1 MHCPASPP
9 ADNSWRKTKKTGQA
23 GKDDQRSSSIAEM
36 EEEVKS
42 LNIGVYT
49 LQRRQLGRP
58 ASKSRSPSHAPP
70 RLIPVSHPGNLSHR
84 PNLEQV
90 PHGAAARCQD
100 RGRHRWHASPS

>member
-1 MHCPASPP
+1 MHCPTSPLT
-9 ADNSWRKTKKTGQA
+9 DNSWRKTKKTGQA

-58 ASKSRSPSHAPP
+58 ASKSRSPSRSSSSPNTGVSPRKSLPP
-70 RLIPVSHPGNLSHR
+70 T
-84 PNLEQV
+84 
-90 PHGAAARCQD
+90 
-100 RGRHRWHASPS
+100 